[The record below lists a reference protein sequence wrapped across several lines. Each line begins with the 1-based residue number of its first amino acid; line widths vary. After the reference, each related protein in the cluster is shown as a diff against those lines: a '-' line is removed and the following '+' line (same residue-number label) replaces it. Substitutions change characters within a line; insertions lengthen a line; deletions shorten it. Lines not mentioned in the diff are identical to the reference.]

1 MTSAQRDSFVGKTQS
16 VKTGILKQSVNARV
30 AMPPST
36 GILLTVKVGPYF
48 SPAQVSQGQRG
59 CLIMSIST
67 GC

>member
-48 SPAQVSQGQRG
+48 SPAQVS
-59 CLIMSIST
+59 
-67 GC
+67 